1 MPYRYLDD
9 IATAD
14 VAFLATGTSLEELF
28 SAAGDALMNVMVA
41 DLAAILRRDTVTV
54 DLEETDLDLLL
65 FSFLQ
70 ELIYYKDARQLLL
83 RTSRITITE
92 VDGTH
97 LRAILSGE
105 RIDPLRHKLDV
116 DVKAVTLYRFRVEK
130 VGEGWEAQVILD
142 I

>member
-1 MPYRYLDD
+1 MPYQYLDD

-83 RTSRITITE
+83 RTSRIAITE

>member
-1 MPYRYLDD
+1 MPYQYLDD

-83 RTSRITITE
+83 RTSRIAITE

-97 LRAILSGE
+97 LRSILSGE

>member
-1 MPYRYLDD
+1 MPYQYLDD

>member
-70 ELIYYKDARQLLL
+70 ELIFYKDARQLLL
-83 RTSRITITE
+83 RTSRIAITE

-130 VGEGWEAQVILD
+130 VGVGWEAQVILD

>member
-1 MPYRYLDD
+1 MPYQYLDD

-70 ELIYYKDARQLLL
+70 ELIFYKDARQLLL

>member
-1 MPYRYLDD
+1 MPYQYLDD

-70 ELIYYKDARQLLL
+70 ELIFYKDARQLLL
-83 RTSRITITE
+83 RTSRIAITE